1 MTAPRPTKLLPT
13 KSIVGGGPAV
23 GKAPDSPRGTTPI
36 SENSDDHST
45 VSTVSQETENR
56 TPSYYEATDGLMRPA
71 HATPSPLNTPS
82 QMQRISSAP
91 VTPFP
96 TQATGSI
103 AQRSIGIM
111 IGNSRDHGEDSPV
124 MNETL
129 SVIDEHITD
138 LNTPRSSVLAADHR
152 GTNDSGSEYSTN
164 IDHRLSYINGN
175 ETDEEERVAHSEAEV
190 LRWTPAQ
197 VAQYLK
203 EVGVEKRH
211 CEIFREQEISGEVL
225 LGMDQAS
232 IFMKEFDL
240 GLVGR
245 RLRTWHKI
253 KAFQEE
259 IKGNVKPHA
268 RNGSLFGAGDGSSDD
283 LDRSTSQH
291 NVNGSM
297 LPRIP
302 SLMDH
307 PNARTNA
314 RHLRQDSPRILQQSQ
329 SYTQSMISRN
339 DASSILATSTTGTPD
354 SLSRPS
360 AASVREFN
368 HSRRHSSADFTP
380 KSPTSI
386 VLNID
391 RGDSSSS
398 VTSHHKKHPS
408 FDRDWTMSAAVS
420 NIPNRTTAALGLT
433 GLGLS
438 GHALSLATERNTFTP
453 NPQDL
458 GLAPPESRDSDRGYM
473 SGGDAES
480 KKSRNVLRKRDIAS
494 ASHSRQSSYKEE
506 GGGNLSVTKRHSR
519 FGSADS
525 IRDTLASVTSPA
537 SRIYHGNGFKGRF
550 RSASGKENTSNTSNT
565 DATMESPKELTSPTV
580 TKIEY
585 PESPETSI
593 TGASP
598 KPDANS
604 PFIRQSS
611 FSPSSN
617 NTPVSPKPRV
627 GIRTISDAVTG
638 SEKALVASSASI
650 PSPVKE
656 SPIHSPTRTGSTTT
670 SGASKSFELES
681 TDASSK
687 DTANTPTTLLSTSGT
702 KRVKDKKKTS
712 AYTRGLEKKT
722 PQEQMINCDYSG
734 WMKKKSPSLMTTWKP
749 RLFVLRGR
757 RLSYY
762 YTENDTE
769 EKGLIDISSHRVLS
783 ADNDR
788 ITGLHAT
795 VTGAKS
801 SPTSPANAQTPT
813 LNAMEVAAQAEGG
826 SEMPTG
832 DGIFIFKLVP
842 PRTGLSRAVNF
853 TKPIV
858 HYFAVD
864 NIQQGRLWM
873 AALMK
878 ATIDRDETSPLK
890 TTYNQKTI
898 SLAKAKA
905 MRQRPPALMGPDE
918 ELAKKAKVESR
929 TEDAKDDETG
939 LNIQGLN
946 MSYEHNP
953 SGTGKTAAENGVLE
967 TSQIVGAPAIGV
979 NVSVHGGQSRNAS
992 FEKLETNIGGGSS
1005 RGSLI
1010 EEVKRTDMHEDT
1022 PGTMNATQE
1031 PEKSAYSNTLFGKLP
1046 EESQGRHSGD
1056 PRSRASSAV
1065 SMGSSPIGTVRDR
1078 ALSQPS

>member
-1 MTAPRPTKLLPT
+1 MTAPRPTKLFPT
-13 KSIVGGGPAV
+13 KSVVGGGPAV
-23 GKAPDSPRGTTPI
+23 EKAPDSPRGTTPI
-36 SENSDDHST
+36 SKNSDDHST
-45 VSTVSQETENR
+45 LSTVSQETENR
-56 TPSYYEATDGLMRPA
+56 PPSYYEITESLSRPA
-71 HATPSPLNTPS
+71 RATPSPLNTPS
-82 QMQRISSAP
+82 QTQRTSSAP
-91 VTPFP
+91 AAPFP
-96 TQATGSI
+96 TQASTGSI

-111 IGNSRDHGEDSPV
+111 IGNSRNHGEDSPV

-175 ETDEEERVAHSEAEV
+175 ETDEEERIAHSEAEV

-203 EVGVEKRH
+203 EIGVEKRH

-259 IKGNVKPHA
+259 IKGNAEPHT
-268 RNGSLFGAGDGSSDD
+268 RNGSLFGAGDASSDD
-283 LDRSTSQH
+283 LDRSTNQH
-291 NVNGSM
+291 NVNESM

-307 PNARTNA
+307 RNIRPNA
-314 RHLRQDSPRILQQSQ
+314 RHLRQGSPRILLQPQSQ
-329 SYTQSMISRN
+329 TQSMISRN
-339 DASSILATSTTGTPD
+339 DVSSMPATSTTGTPD
-354 SLSRPS
+354 GLSRPS

-380 KSPTSI
+380 KSPASNL
-386 VLNID
+386 LNID
-391 RGDSSSS
+391 RGDSPSSA
-398 VTSHHKKHPS
+398 TSPHKKHPS
-408 FDRDWTMSAAVS
+408 FDRNWTMSAAVS
-420 NIPNRTTAALGLT
+420 NSPNRTAAALGLT

-438 GHALSLATERNTFTP
+438 GHALSLATERNTFAP
-453 NPQDL
+453 HPQEL
-458 GLAPPESRDSDRGYM
+458 GLGAPPESRDSDRGYM
-473 SGGDAES
+473 SGGEAES
-480 KKSRNVLRKRDIAS
+480 KKSRNVLRKRDAVS
-494 ASHSRQSSYKEE
+494 ANHSRQSSYKED
-506 GGGNLSVTKRHSR
+506 GGSNLSVTKRHSR

-550 RSASGKENTSNTSNT
+550 RSVSGKESSSNTGS
-565 DATMESPKELTSPTV
+565 TMGSPTELKSPTV
-580 TKIEY
+580 TKLEY
-585 PESPETSI
+585 PESPVTGITS
-593 TGASP
+593 ASP
-598 KPDANS
+598 KPDTDS
-604 PFIRQSS
+604 PSIRHSS

-617 NTPVSPKPRV
+617 TTPASSKLQV

-638 SEKALVASSASI
+638 TEKALVASPTSI

-656 SPIHSPTRTGSTTT
+656 SPIQSPTRTGSSTT

-681 TDASSK
+681 ADASSK
-687 DTANTPTTLLSTSGT
+687 DTANAPSTLLTSGT

-722 PQEQMINCDYSG
+722 PQEQMISCDYSG

-813 LNAMEVAAQAEGG
+813 LNAMEVAAQTEGG
-826 SEMPTG
+826 LPNPTG

-905 MRQRPPALMGPDE
+905 MRQRPPALMGPDD
-918 ELAKKAKVESR
+918 ELTRKAEVESR
-929 TEDAKDDETG
+929 TEDTKDDDAG
-939 LNIQGLN
+939 LNIRGLN
-946 MSYEHNP
+946 LSYEYIA
-953 SGTGKTAAENGVLE
+953 SDMGKPAAENGVSE
-967 TSQIVGAPAIGV
+967 PSQAVDASVIAV
-979 NVSVHGGQSRNAS
+979 NEPGDGGQSRTAS
-992 FEKLETNIGGGSS
+992 YEKVESNIGGGSA
-1005 RGSLI
+1005 RGSAI
-1010 EEVKRTDMHEDT
+1010 EEVKHTDVHDDT
-1022 PGTMNATQE
+1022 ARTMNSIRDQE
-1031 PEKSAYSNTLFGKLP
+1031 KGVYGDTLTENLP
-1046 EESQGRHSGD
+1046 EELPGRRSGD
-1056 PRSRASSAV
+1056 QRSRASSAV
-1065 SMGSSPIGTVRDR
+1065 SMGSTPIGTIRDR